1 MGARRH
7 FADRFCLPLLA
18 GEPIRPVEN
27 PMWYNFAAMEKPIGE
42 HIRKLEERLRLLSN
56 EVMANRISLKERNQI
71 EAEIRAVNIALSHY
85 RAALELENTL
95 PPR

>member
-1 MGARRH
+1 
-7 FADRFCLPLLA
+7 
-18 GEPIRPVEN
+18 
-27 PMWYNFAAMEKPIGE
+27 MWYNFAAMEKPIGE